1 MTILNQY
8 EILESTTPIW
18 WSIIE
23 IVFIIIFIAFFIASI
38 STTNAST
45 VKPLIIL
52 IFVAFVTI
60 IWSFIVYPIVHK
72 EDVPTGR
79 YQYECTI
86 DDGASF
92 TDIMNNYIVVEQ
104 RGDIWVLEDKNG
116 KAD

>member
-23 IVFIIIFIAFFIASI
+23 IVLIISFVIAFIASI

-45 VKPLIIL
+45 VKPLIL

-72 EDVPTGR
+72 EDVP
-79 YQYECTI
+79 
-86 DDGASF
+86 A
-92 TDIMNNYIVVEQ
+92 IMEE
-104 RGDIWVLEDKNG
+104 LEKEGYMPKLVRTNI
-116 KAD
+116 

>member
-18 WSIIE
+18 WGIGIA
-23 IVFIIIFIAFFIASI
+23 VFTIIIVGIIFFIPTSM
-38 STTNAST
+38 ND
-45 VKPLIIL
+45 VLHIL
-52 IFVAFVTI
+52 CWILVAVIFLCI
-60 IWSFIVYPIVHK
+60 IWVSVVYKIAHR

-104 RGDIWVLEDKNG
+104 RGDIWVLEDK
-116 KAD
+116 

>member
-23 IVFIIIFIAFFIASI
+23 IVLIISFIASI

-45 VKPLIIL
+45 VKPLIL
-52 IFVAFVTI
+52 IFVAFITI

-86 DDGASF
+86 DDGASL

-104 RGDIWVLEDKNG
+104 RGDIWVLEDK
-116 KAD
+116 

>member
-23 IVFIIIFIAFFIASI
+23 IVLIISFVIAFIASI

-45 VKPLIIL
+45 VKPLIL

-60 IWSFIVYPIVHK
+60 IWSLIVYQIVNK
-72 EDVPTGR
+72 ENVPTGR
-79 YQYECTI
+79 YQYECII

-92 TDIMNNYIVVEQ
+92 TDIMDNYIVVEQ
-104 RGDIWVLEDKNG
+104 RGDIWVLEDK
-116 KAD
+116 

>member
-1 MTILNQY
+1 MCLS
-8 EILESTTPIW
+8 L
-18 WSIIE
+18 
-23 IVFIIIFIAFFIASI
+23 ALLLFFIASI
-38 STTNAST
+38 SITNAST
-45 VKPLIIL
+45 VKPLIL

-104 RGDIWVLEDKNG
+104 RGDIWVLEDK
-116 KAD
+116 

>member
-23 IVFIIIFIAFFIASI
+23 IVLIISFIAFFIASI

-60 IWSFIVYPIVHK
+60 IWSFIVYLIVHK

-104 RGDIWVLEDKNG
+104 RGDIWVLEDKNV

>member
-23 IVFIIIFIAFFIASI
+23 IVIIISVISFSVISFIALT

-52 IFVAFVTI
+52 LFVAFVII

-86 DDGASF
+86 NDGASF

-104 RGDIWVLEDKNG
+104 RGDIWVLEDK
-116 KAD
+116 

>member
-23 IVFIIIFIAFFIASI
+23 IVLIISFVIAFIASI
-38 STTNAST
+38 STINAST
-45 VKPLIIL
+45 VKPLIL

-92 TDIMNNYIVVEQ
+92 TDIMDNYIVVEQ